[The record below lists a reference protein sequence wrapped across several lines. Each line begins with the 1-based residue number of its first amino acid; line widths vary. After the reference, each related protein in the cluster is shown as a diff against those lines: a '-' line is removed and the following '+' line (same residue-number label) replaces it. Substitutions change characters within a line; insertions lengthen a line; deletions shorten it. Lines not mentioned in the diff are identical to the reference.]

1 MIRDS
6 GFRPDIV
13 VAIARGGYI
22 PARLLC
28 DFLNLYNLVSIRVA
42 HYEAGAQRKTQARLS
57 SPLPLDIS
65 GLEVL
70 LVDDVSDTGDTLALA
85 IEHIQDSAPAHMKV
99 VTLHHKQVSPIVPDF
114 FGQKVVA
121 WRWLIYP
128 WAVMEDLSGL
138 LTRMT
143 PCPDSPDAAID
154 HLKQKHG
161 IAVSKQTAEDVLAV
175 LRLARGQ
182 S

>member
-1 MIRDS
+1 M
-6 GFRPDIV
+6 
-13 VAIARGGYI
+13 

-28 DFLNLYNLVSIRVA
+28 DFLDIYNLVSIRIA
-42 HYEAGAQRKTQARLS
+42 HYEAGAHLTPQARLS
-57 SPLPLDIS
+57 SPLLVDIR

-85 IEHIQDSAPAHMKV
+85 IEHIEHFMPAHLKI

-114 FGQKVVA
+114 FGQKVVD

-128 WAVMEDLSGL
+128 WAVVEDLSGL
-138 LTRMT
+138 LTQMI
-143 PCPDSPDAAID
+143 PVPDSPAHAID
-154 HLKQKHG
+154 QLKRKHG
-161 IAVSKQTAEDVLAV
+161 ITVSRRMAEDVLAL
-175 LRLARGQ
+175 LRLRREL